1 MAWSGWRTVTTG
13 VRPRPGDTEG
23 DRGLLS
29 RSGGGPGGG
38 MGCLGRAGR
47 RGSTGG
53 CLGGTGQLL
62 FEEVS
67 GLLG

>member
-38 MGCLGRAGR
+38 MGCLGSAGL

-62 FEEVS
+62 FDEVS